1 MRIEHGGWDF
11 IVEGNVAGELHQPLN
26 YAAVWSSL
34 ELTNIQKITFYEN
47 KGHEHEQFTILMGDV
62 VWLVLTATTM
72 GEDDLGVVDT
82 NMQSSVAF
90 LGEQKKWDIQAN
102 AKIILG

>member
-1 MRIEHGGWDF
+1 
-11 IVEGNVAGELHQPLN
+11 
-26 YAAVWSSL
+26 
-34 ELTNIQKITFYEN
+34 
-47 KGHEHEQFTILMGDV
+47 MGDV

-72 GEDDLGVVDT
+72 GEDDLGVADT